1 MASMSSLSVSTVKER
16 IKNKEVVHF
25 LTFQF
30 SVAHKDQYLKSIHKE
45 IKALGWQKLP
55 DIYSTYV
62 WFGEKPH
69 LKEAT
74 EILKKSSFD
83 NHICRYFSG
92 ILTDADE
99 LEGTGVPPPQKEPLQ
114 STPQKNRSISEFFK
128 PTKTGPDSGK
138 EN

>member
-16 IKNKEVVHF
+16 IKKKEVVHF

-30 SVAHKDQYLKSIHKE
+30 SVAHKNWDLKTIREKVIE
-45 IKALGWQKLP
+45 LGWEKLP
-55 DIYSTYV
+55 DIDSTYV
-62 WFGEKPH
+62 WFGEKPR

-83 NHICRYFSG
+83 NHICRYFTG

-114 STPQKNRSISEFFK
+114 SIPQKDRSIPEFFK